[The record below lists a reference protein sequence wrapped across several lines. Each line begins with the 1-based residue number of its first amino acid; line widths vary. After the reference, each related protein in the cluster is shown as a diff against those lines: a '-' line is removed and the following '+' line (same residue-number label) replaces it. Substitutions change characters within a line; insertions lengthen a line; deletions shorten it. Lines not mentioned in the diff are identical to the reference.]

1 MTENPQN
8 VLSLINEKQKKNK
21 LLTIRSR
28 TKLLKIFTTTN
39 KYIYR
44 RIRVQTNEMRIVL
57 FIRIKYCNE
66 KRYCVFC
73 IVDMSFIRVS
83 GYYYIMLV
91 RNLVDMDDEDKNRA
105 RILKIAQKM
114 AF

>member
-1 MTENPQN
+1 MTENQQN

-28 TKLLKIFTTTN
+28 TELLKIFTDT
-39 KYIYR
+39 KKDIYR

-66 KRYCVFC
+66 KRNCVFC
-73 IVDMSFIRVS
+73 MICRLSESVGIIILCLCETWSIWMTKIRTGHV
-83 GYYYIMLV
+83 
-91 RNLVDMDDEDKNRA
+91 
-105 RILKIAQKM
+105 
-114 AF
+114 F